1 NIPRKWV
8 LADEQIVEAC
18 RREPKTIDDLFQV
31 RGIREKLPTSD
42 AREVVA
48 LIIRGMEMPEDQL
61 PGASRGSRNEA
72 NVDTQLD
79 VMLPVVHLRARE
91 NNIAAQTLASK
102 DELEELAR
110 YQSPDCAL
118 LRGWKRT
125 LVGEELLALLR
136 GELALS
142 LEGGALKVAPVAGK
156 TNSGAEDASIAA
168 SGTPAP

>member
-1 NIPRKWV
+1 
-8 LADEQIVEAC
+8 
-18 RREPKTIDDLFQV
+18 
-31 RGIREKLPTSD
+31 
-42 AREVVA
+42 
-48 LIIRGMEMPEDQL
+48 MPEDQL